1 MKTKILAGLAFLST
15 ILVSCDD
22 TTGNIGSSLTENID
36 NITITTDSF
45 KVTTRS
51 IVADSVFSRN
61 ATGYLGRIKDPETG
75 SYISGDFMVQF
86 NTLEDFKLPAKES
99 IISLDDNGE
108 IVADSCEIRLYYTSF
123 YGDSLATMK
132 ATVYEMDKPME
143 ESKKYYSNFDPLS
156 EGYVREDE
164 LKIDKVY
171 TLDNH
176 TYTDSIRSSNNYTHH
191 IRIPLNTPYVDK
203 QGKRYNNFGS
213 YIINK
218 YYENPS
224 YFKNSY
230 NFIHNVCPGFYV
242 KTKDGIGS
250 MAYISISQLSVYY
263 RFKDKENN
271 MYVRD
276 DIYSGTEEV
285 LQTTNITNSKDAINR
300 LVNDNS
306 CTYLKTP
313 AGIFTEMTL
322 PVDEITLNHE
332 NDTLNTAKI
341 ILRKINN
348 IQHTPYSLETPTTL
362 LMIERDS
369 MYTFFE
375 KNKITDGVQ
384 SYLSTISGNNY
395 VFSNISNLVR
405 KMSEAKKSGL
415 KSNSNWTIAHPN
427 WNKVVIIPVVETY
440 AQASQASVLAKVT
453 HDMKLSSVR
462 LVGGSGNPYDDIK
475 ISVIYSKFAGR

>member
-156 EGYVREDE
+156 EGYVREDG

-213 YIINK
+213 YH
-218 YYENPS
+218 PQRMS
-224 YFKNSY
+224 
-230 NFIHNVCPGFYV
+230 
-242 KTKDGIGS
+242 
-250 MAYISISQLSVYY
+250 
-263 RFKDKENN
+263 RFLREDK
-271 MYVRD
+271 
-276 DIYSGTEEV
+276 GW
-285 LQTTNITNSKDAINR
+285 NR
-300 LVNDNS
+300 LNG
-306 CTYLKTP
+306 L
-313 AGIFTEMTL
+313 
-322 PVDEITLNHE
+322 H
-332 NDTLNTAKI
+332 
-341 ILRKINN
+341 
-348 IQHTPYSLETPTTL
+348 QHQPTVRVLSL
-362 LMIERDS
+362 
-369 MYTFFE
+369 
-375 KNKITDGVQ
+375 
-384 SYLSTISGNNY
+384 
-395 VFSNISNLVR
+395 
-405 KMSEAKKSGL
+405 
-415 KSNSNWTIAHPN
+415 
-427 WNKVVIIPVVETY
+427 
-440 AQASQASVLAKVT
+440 
-453 HDMKLSSVR
+453 
-462 LVGGSGNPYDDIK
+462 
-475 ISVIYSKFAGR
+475 

>member
-1 MKTKILAGLAFLST
+1 MKRRLLKYG
-15 ILVSCDD
+15 
-22 TTGNIGSSLTENID
+22 
-36 NITITTDSF
+36 
-45 KVTTRS
+45 S
-51 IVADSVFSRN
+51 IVAAIAFLAVFYGLAIHNTPGTEAVKATDFNPGRIIDDAIFYNPDTMTVEEIQAFLDAKLPTCDMWGTGSSAGRIVSE
-61 ATGYLGRIKDPETG
+61 TGYVMPAG
-75 SYISGDFMVQF
+75 ST
-86 NTLEDFKLPAKES
+86 N
-99 IISLDDNGE
+99 
-108 IVADSCEIRLYYTSF
+108 ADYARLRAAAGNSRYH
-123 YGDSLATMK
+123 
-132 ATVYEMDKPME
+132 EP
-143 ESKKYYSNFDPLS
+143 
-156 EGYVREDE
+156 
-164 LKIDKVY
+164 
-171 TLDNH
+171 
-176 TYTDSIRSSNNYTHH
+176 
-191 IRIPLNTPYVDK
+191 PYVCV
-203 QGKRYNNFGS
+203 
-213 YIINK
+213 NK